1 MDNMEEYIQGGNIF
15 FEVIPL
21 NKCQKKIIIYLSKN
35 NGKFEQ
41 ECKCYA
47 SHYLEQI
54 FDENNQIVSEVI
66 KENPHC
72 NL

>member
-1 MDNMEEYIQGGNIF
+1 MEEYIQGENIF

-47 SHYLEQI
+47 SRMFLNERY
-54 FDENNQIVSEVI
+54 N
-66 KENPHC
+66 
-72 NL
+72 

>member
-1 MDNMEEYIQGGNIF
+1 MEEYIQGGNIF

-54 FDENNQIVSEVI
+54 
-66 KENPHC
+66 C
-72 NL
+72 NLTISYFICLQTVKKIVIA

>member
-1 MDNMEEYIQGGNIF
+1 MDNMEEYIQGENIF

-47 SHYLEQI
+47 SRMFLNERY
-54 FDENNQIVSEVI
+54 N
-66 KENPHC
+66 
-72 NL
+72 